1 MKYVDWIK
9 ANTHTPTVVSVVMAT
24 VILGL
29 GAFALKKLRIKPVT
43 EAVNVATK
51 GAKK

>member
-1 MKYVDWIK
+1 MKYWESFK
-9 ANTHTPTVVSVVMAT
+9 AQVNWSVVVSTMVGV
-24 VILGL
+24 GL
-29 GAFALKKLRIKPVT
+29 MGVGAFGLKKLRIKPVT

>member
-1 MKYVDWIK
+1 MNYWNKFVSNINYS
-9 ANTHTPTVVSVVMAT
+9 TVVSVIVAT
-24 VILGL
+24 AVIGL
-29 GAFALKKLRIKPVT
+29 GAFALKKLGIKPVT